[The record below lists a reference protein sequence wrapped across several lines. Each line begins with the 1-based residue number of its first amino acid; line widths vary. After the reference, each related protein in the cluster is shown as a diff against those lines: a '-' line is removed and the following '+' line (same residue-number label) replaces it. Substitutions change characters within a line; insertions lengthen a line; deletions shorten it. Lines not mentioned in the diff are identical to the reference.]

1 MGQQPYFPGGNN
13 DDPFMRDKIL
23 FPRSDPAAAMET
35 ALRNQ
40 GINTYGSSKAT
51 MMKQAAKGLAQSWL
65 QRQAMTGTPQMDN
78 EFQDFGS
85 YLQGAIGSGS
95 IFSTLAQ
102 SARDLPNVA
111 EALKNFRGATDA
123 DRLQNPYMSELFQAM
138 NGQDESGSGV
148 PGALAAYL
156 GPLMGTRNMISGYQD
171 VLDAAQQSN
180 TMNRANADPNYD
192 VFSYLLGRHPQSRPF
207 GPQQPLP

>member
-78 EFQDFGS
+78 EFQAFGS
-85 YLQGAIGSGS
+85 
-95 IFSTLAQ
+95 
-102 SARDLPNVA
+102 
-111 EALKNFRGATDA
+111 
-123 DRLQNPYMSELFQAM
+123 
-138 NGQDESGSGV
+138 
-148 PGALAAYL
+148 YL